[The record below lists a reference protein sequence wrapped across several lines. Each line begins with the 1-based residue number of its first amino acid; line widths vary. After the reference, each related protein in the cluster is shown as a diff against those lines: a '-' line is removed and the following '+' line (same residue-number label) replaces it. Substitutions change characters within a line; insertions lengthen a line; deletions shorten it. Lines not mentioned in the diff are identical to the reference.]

1 MLRIL
6 NIPVERAQRRIVS
19 LLERGVG
26 DTVNVLVFILSKEV
40 WHCQHIGSVDVKA
53 MCSSCNLVKHLTKLD
68 DPRKPLTSGA
78 P

>member
-1 MLRIL
+1 MLRVL
-6 NIPVERAQRRIVS
+6 NIPVERAQRRMVG

-40 WHCQHIGSVDVKA
+40 WHCQHIGSMDVKA
-53 MCSSCNLVKHLTKLD
+53 IHSSCNLVKRLTRLD
-68 DPRKPLTSGA
+68 DYRKPLTSDA